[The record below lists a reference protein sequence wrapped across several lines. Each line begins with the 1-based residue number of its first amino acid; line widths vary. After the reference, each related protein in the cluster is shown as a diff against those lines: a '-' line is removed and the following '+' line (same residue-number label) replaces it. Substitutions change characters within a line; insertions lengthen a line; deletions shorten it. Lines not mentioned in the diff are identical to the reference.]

1 MDARGNRPVD
11 LSAAYS
17 TKGAAQ
23 IERRIDMQ
31 FMIMMI
37 PAVYRDNKKLDKK
50 FVPDPKTVQ
59 EMGRFNEE
67 LSKQIKL
74 LSLNGLHP
82 LSTGARV
89 SFSKGK
95 TTVTDGP
102 FVEAKEVLGGY
113 WIVEADSKE
122 QLVRLMQQCPAED
135 GDVIEIR
142 QIFSPADFAITK

>member
-1 MDARGNRPVD
+1 
-11 LSAAYS
+11 
-17 TKGAAQ
+17 
-23 IERRIDMQ
+23 MQ

-37 PAVYRDNKKLDKK
+37 PAVYRDNKKLDQK
-50 FVPDPKTVQ
+50 FVPDPRKVQ

-67 LSKQIKL
+67 LSKQVKL

-89 SFSKGK
+89 SFSQGK
-95 TTVTDGP
+95 TIVTDGP

-113 WIVEADSKE
+113 WMVEADSKE
-122 QLVRLMQQCPAED
+122 QLVRLMQKCPAED

-142 QIFSPADFAITK
+142 QVFAPADFANPK